1 MKTER
6 QGRRQ
11 AEETGR
17 GDGRKLEG
25 RRRLKGKVG
34 SPERQERARVAIVNQ
49 DVKPIAD

>member
-11 AEETGR
+11 VGESEHEDRRTAEETGR

-34 SPERQERARVAIVNQ
+34 SPERQE
-49 DVKPIAD
+49 